1 MVTQLC
7 EIVKSVLEESRCL
20 AQRPFCKIWQR
31 QAVRQVITEF
41 YQEAYGITEWILE
54 LSKPVIQTCFKQV

>member
-7 EIVKSVLEESRCL
+7 EIVKIVLEESRYL
-20 AQRPFCKIWQR
+20 AQHPFCKTWQK
-31 QAVRQVITEF
+31 QTVRQVITKF
-41 YQEAYGITEWILE
+41 NQAYGIKEWILE